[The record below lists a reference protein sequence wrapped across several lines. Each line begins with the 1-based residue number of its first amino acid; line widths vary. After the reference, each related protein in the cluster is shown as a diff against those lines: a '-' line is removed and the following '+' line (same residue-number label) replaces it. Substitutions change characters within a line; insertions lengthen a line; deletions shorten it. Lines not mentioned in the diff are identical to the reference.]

1 MSKPV
6 GPYTPI
12 VRGGD
17 LLFTAGQVGIADGAI
32 VDGGLEPELRQVFVN
47 LRSVL
52 SGAGAS
58 LADVVKTTVFL
69 ADMGDYAAMNEIYM
83 EEFGDHR
90 PARSAV
96 AVKELPLGA
105 RIEIEAIAT
114 VCAGGL
120 DARPPS
126 SGRLTRMDV
135 GTIIFI
141 VVLVIA
147 MPVGVLLSMTA
158 LAGIFGGLI
167 GRNSDLDNVDDDG
180 EPNEYL
186 QLSDANPY
194 DG

>member
-17 LLFTAGQVGIADGAI
+17 LLFTAGQVGILDGAI
-32 VDGGLEPELRQVFVN
+32 VEGGLEAELRQVFVN

-52 SGAGAS
+52 SSANAS

-69 ADMGDYAAMNEIYM
+69 VDMGDYGRMNEIYM

-96 AVKELPLGA
+96 AVAALPIGA

-114 VCAGGL
+114 V
-120 DARPPS
+120 
-126 SGRLTRMDV
+126 
-135 GTIIFI
+135 
-141 VVLVIA
+141 
-147 MPVGVLLSMTA
+147 
-158 LAGIFGGLI
+158 
-167 GRNSDLDNVDDDG
+167 
-180 EPNEYL
+180 
-186 QLSDANPY
+186 
-194 DG
+194 